1 MAHSRCWGNVMHDW
15 MTEWQVCLFRI
26 SVKQFFPKETIFLD
40 YIGKDE
46 LSVCGS
52 YWVIHILHSSVSGSV
67 VYLEGNVYTW
77 KNNLSAGQY
86 FMCQVSDMD
95 RCCFS
100 VKLNITFLIEPL
112 KVWYLSKYLENGY
125 WLIGLI
131 KMEAC
136 SRLRLSV
143 LLGLYTAYFGL
154 VHWNFSSFL
163 FLGPRQLWQD
173 WIQQDVLDPLCQKKP
188 HKESPAHY
196 RRRCL

>member
-1 MAHSRCWGNVMHDW
+1 
-15 MTEWQVCLFRI
+15 
-26 SVKQFFPKETIFLD
+26 
-40 YIGKDE
+40 
-46 LSVCGS
+46 
-52 YWVIHILHSSVSGSV
+52 
-67 VYLEGNVYTW
+67 
-77 KNNLSAGQY
+77 
-86 FMCQVSDMD
+86 MCQVSDMD

-136 SRLRLSV
+136 SRLHLSV

-163 FLGPRQLWQD
+163 FQVQD
-173 WIQQDVLDPLCQKKP
+173 NFDKIEFNRMCWTLCVKKNLTKSPLLITEEDAFKVWVIFNFLSEDKYP
-188 HKESPAHY
+188 LIIVPEEV
-196 RRRCL
+196 RCGSGKLFHGRLSI